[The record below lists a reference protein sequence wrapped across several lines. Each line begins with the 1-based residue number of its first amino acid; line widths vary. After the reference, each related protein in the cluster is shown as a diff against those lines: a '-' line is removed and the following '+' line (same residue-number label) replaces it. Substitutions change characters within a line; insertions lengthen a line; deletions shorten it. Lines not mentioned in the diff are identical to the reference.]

1 MTVFKYTV
9 YISTPPVLAGHDI
22 EFPNSVSGLS
32 RHRRKIKMETDQDG
46 VAAAAAEKTAAA
58 AAAAEVT
65 SAFVPLF
72 LLTATSSPPHCAHQV
87 LSAVCP

>member
-9 YISTPPVLAGHDI
+9 YISTPPVLACHDI

-32 RHRRKIKMETDQDG
+32 RHRRKIKMEDQDG
-46 VAAAAAEKTAAA
+46 VAAAAEETAAA

-72 LLTATSSPPHCAHQV
+72 PLTATSSPPHCAHQG